1 MTWRTELISKL
12 LGNSVSEKIAEV
24 KVVIPGESL
33 PRGIEEEVIS
43 IYFDGMKKTYL
54 LGS

>member
-1 MTWRTELISKL
+1 MDS
-12 LGNSVSEKIAEV
+12 IAAV

-33 PRGIEEEVIS
+33 PQGIEEEAIS
-43 IYFDGMKKTYL
+43 VYTVKSIFDGMKKTYL